1 MNMNEKLI
9 QTFDLKNNLVLELFD
24 ASKKITGDRYQ
35 VSLVSRIRIPIRN
48 DLFGKELK
56 STDIEDII
64 SALGEIVIYE
74 DKDERNFV
82 DEKEKADVLK
92 ELCDQVEVNALKYY
106 RHPNFAGKFVLK
118 TYQSL

>member
-1 MNMNEKLI
+1 MNEELI
-9 QTFDLKNNLVLELFD
+9 KTFDLENNLVLELFD

-56 STDIEDII
+56 SPDIEDII

-74 DKDERNFV
+74 DKDERNFGHQIGTPSGFRS
-82 DEKEKADVLK
+82 EPWP
-92 ELCDQVEVNALKYY
+92 VETNVLKYY
-106 RHPNFAGKFVLK
+106 RHPNFAGRFVLK
-118 TYQSL
+118 TYQAL